1 MPRPADRPDRRAL
14 IRVVGLVLLLLG
26 ACDGGGDAPTTNQP
40 SVATGAPEEAPDATA
55 RDVASRFLEAF
66 GAFDADR
73 AIDYLAED
81 AEISAL
87 LIGTASVEGA
97 EEELRLNLSMLE
109 AQSYEQRLGSCE
121 QTGTLAFGTGVR
133 CQFDFHLLGSDEIG
147 RGPYSGSYFEL
158 TVRDGEVVQGS
169 VSYEIEEFSPEMW
182 EPFADWV
189 STTYPYDAAEMYTDG
204 SYTGVRISE
213 ASIRLWGRHVR
224 EYVDAVDR

>member
-14 IRVVGLVLLLLG
+14 IGVVGVVLLLLG
-26 ACDGGGDAPTTNQP
+26 GCDGGGDAPTTGQP
-40 SVATGAPEEAPDATA
+40 SVATGAPNEAPDATA

-109 AQSYEQRLGSCE
+109 AQRYEQRLGSCE
-121 QTGTLAFGTGVR
+121 QTGTLASGTGVR
-133 CQFDFHLLGSDEIG
+133 CQFDFHLFGSDELG
-147 RGPYSGSYFEL
+147 RGPYSGSYFDL

-169 VSYEIEEFSPEMW
+169 VSYEIEEFSPEVW
-182 EPFADWV
+182 EPFAEWV
-189 STTYPYDAAEMYTDG
+189 STTYPEDATVMYTDA
-204 SYTGVRISE
+204 SHSGVRLTE
-213 ASIRLWGRHVR
+213 ESIQLWKQHTR
-224 EYVDAVDR
+224 EYVKEVGE